1 MAGKIVGGEEMV
13 QINLLIP
20 KEMRT
25 ALRRRFMETDESQA
39 TYIRRILARQ
49 LRREGYY
56 DPEARK

>member
-1 MAGKIVGGEEMV
+1 MTGKIVGGEEMV

-25 ALRRRFMETDESQA
+25 ALRRRFIETDESQA

-56 DPEARK
+56 DPEERK

>member
-13 QINLLIP
+13 QINILIP
-20 KEMRT
+20 KQMRT

-49 LRREGYY
+49 LKREGYY
-56 DPEARK
+56 EPDKDK